1 MTRTDPFP
9 GLAPDQ
15 PVGPM
20 GNRRH
25 MEFMNDVTLQG
36 MARGCAGEPEYL
48 VTLALAILAERRRRA
63 CPEVY
68 IPTVNGSLTRDP
80 SV

>member
-36 MARGCAGEPEYL
+36 MAKGRAGEPDH
-48 VTLALAILAERRRRA
+48 VIRLAQQILSERRRRA
-63 CPEVY
+63 PQEA
-68 IPTVNGSLTRDP
+68 SA
-80 SV
+80 